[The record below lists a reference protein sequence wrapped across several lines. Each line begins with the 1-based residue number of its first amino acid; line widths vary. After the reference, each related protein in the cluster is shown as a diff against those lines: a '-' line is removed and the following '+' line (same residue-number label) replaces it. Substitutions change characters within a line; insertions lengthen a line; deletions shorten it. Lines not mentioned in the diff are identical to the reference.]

1 MFRCL
6 IKAVWWWSAEE
17 MKRPASWFF
26 HNTSSSTLNNKYTL
40 ATRLARWYWSDRWNQ
55 SPQDCLCHSFTVA
68 GKTSNVY
75 SGRFGLYL
83 YVQKMCHL
91 WDGPCLTLTLEILFF
106 FFFKVSTSMVQ
117 CDFFY
122 NQWSHLV
129 KNNLGNFNLG
139 NLGNW
144 VAARNDNVGMIKVKC
159 TWMLKC
165 KARRW
170 SLFENSSNLL

>member
-26 HNTSSSTLNNKYTL
+26 HKTSSSTLNNKYTL

-68 GKTSNVY
+68 GKASTVY

-83 YVQKMCHL
+83 YIQKMCHL

-106 FFFKVSTSMVQ
+106 FKKSIYFHGAVWL
-117 CDFFY
+117 FY

>member
-55 SPQDCLCHSFTVA
+55 SPQDCLWHSFTVA
-68 GKTSNVY
+68 GKASTVY
-75 SGRFGLYL
+75 AGRFGLL
-83 YVQKMCHL
+83 SFMRWAML
-91 WDGPCLTLTLEILFF
+91 NFDFGTLFVKK
-106 FFFKVSTSMVQ
+106 KVSTSMVQ
-117 CDFFY
+117 CDFYY

-129 KNNLGNFNLG
+129 KNNLGNLNLG

-144 VAARNDNVGMIKVKC
+144 VAARNDNVGMIIVKC